1 MGEAV
6 KLPFDDV
13 DRIRPGSYLGWP
25 AGFGPSYPTAD
36 INGPAAG

>member
-25 AGFGPSYPTAD
+25 AAFDPSCLTAD
-36 INGPAAG
+36 VTSPAAG